1 MGKETRGMRV
11 VFRAGVGVPRAHS
24 GNTFCLSLLFSL
36 KGNNGA
42 VLGRTL

>member
-1 MGKETRGMRV
+1 MGKETRGMEV
-11 VFRAGVGVPRAHS
+11 VFRAGFGAPCPRS
-24 GNTFCLSLLFSL
+24 GNTFCLSLLFFL

>member
-1 MGKETRGMRV
+1 MGKETRGMTE
-11 VFRAGVGVPRAHS
+11 VFRAGFGARRSHG